1 MSKEPSFNEIDILK
15 LFRSNKANSSF
26 LNGIGDDAAVIKI
39 KNQKLAVSCDSQ
51 INNVHFKLEFSTIS
65 QIAFRAVSVALSD
78 LAAMGANPLFFTNS
92 LHIPKGFSKKEISL
106 IKKGFIAAEERFN
119 VQLIGGNV
127 ASSKVFAIDVTVI
140 GSLNNYISRGS
151 HKDEKIYVSGNIGSA
166 NAGLNLLKMKKMD
179 KELVQKYR
187 APIPR
192 VELAKKLSSK
202 GFLSSMI
209 DITDGLAIDLERLIK
224 FKRKSLGAQIIWSR
238 IPKSLNL
245 EKYFSKKK
253 IFEMV
258 LFGGDDYE
266 LLFTVKK
273 DKQRYFENY
282 VKNNNLN
289 VFEIGTTNPTGDIF
303 IYKNGKNIKIKNGGY
318 VHKF

>member
-1 MSKEPSFNEIDILK
+1 LSKEPSFDEIDILK
-15 LFRSNKANSSF
+15 LFRSNATNSSF

-78 LAAMGANPLFFTNS
+78 LAAMGANPLFFINS
-92 LHIPKGFSKKEISL
+92 LHIPKGFSKKEIAL
-106 IKKGFIAAEERFN
+106 IKKGFTSAEERFN
-119 VQLIGGNV
+119 IQLIGGNV
-127 ASSKVFAIDVTVI
+127 TYSKVFAIDVTVI
-140 GSLNNYISRGS
+140 GSLDSYISRGS
-151 HKDEKIYVSGNIGSA
+151 LRDEKIYVSGNIGSA
-166 NAGLNLLKMKKMD
+166 NAGLNLLRMKKLD

-187 APIPR
+187 TPIPR
-192 VELAKKLSSK
+192 LELAKRLSSK

-209 DITDGLAIDLERLIK
+209 DITDGLAIDLERLVK
-224 FKRKSLGAQIIWSR
+224 FKRKTLGAQIIWSS
-238 IPKSLNL
+238 IPKSLSL
-245 EKYFSKKK
+245 EKHFSKKK

-273 DKQRYFENY
+273 DKQGNFENY
-282 VKNNNLN
+282 VKNNNLS
-289 VFEIGTTNPTGDIF
+289 VFEIGTTNVTGDIF
-303 IYKNGKNIKIKNGGY
+303 IYKNGKNIRIKNGGY